1 MPQKKSALGCQ
12 QLGPTAFRKVF
23 RSFFGIFCKRQCAFT
38 KSACS
43 CGVMGPVP
51 PRQTQPRQLRPGRQT
66 PLGAVGVSSPCPGWL
81 VIGRIVAGLPPRL
94 PRSLF
99 GCAPF
104 SSELLYLPGRAEGKC
119 PVLGAWRE
127 TPCGMFGAVRLPQIS
142 GRPSWALGFF
152 GVPSENPS
160 NLNYLIRGSLA
171 EPPGN
176 RNLKTRRPPL
186 NFKERNCKGT
196 LRNIKRSLRE
206 P

>member
-81 VIGRIVAGLPPRL
+81 VLGRIVAGLPPRL

-104 SSELLYLPGRAEGKC
+104 SSELLYLPGRAEGYPLSPPYPSSAKFLMPHSIMC
-119 PVLGAWRE
+119 VRACEHSCVRACVGA
-127 TPCGMFGAVRLPQIS
+127 
-142 GRPSWALGFF
+142 ALAQW
-152 GVPSENPS
+152 PSES
-160 NLNYLIRGSLA
+160 IR
-171 EPPGN
+171 
-176 RNLKTRRPPL
+176 TRTRPVTGTGPRPTCNVL
-186 NFKERNCKGT
+186 MRPTNC
-196 LRNIKRSLRE
+196 
-206 P
+206 